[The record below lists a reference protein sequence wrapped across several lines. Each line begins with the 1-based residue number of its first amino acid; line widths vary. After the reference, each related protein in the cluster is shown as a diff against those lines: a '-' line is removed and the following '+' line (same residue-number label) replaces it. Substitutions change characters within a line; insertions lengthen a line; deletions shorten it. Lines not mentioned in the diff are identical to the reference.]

1 MGAICYHSR
10 FRLKDRNLR
19 HKEVIAAFQGESN
32 PVIAVT
38 TQVCEMSL
46 DLDADVLISET
57 APVTSMIQRMGRC
70 NRHAQYGSEKLGE
83 VYFYSPE
90 DDLPYK
96 PEELAGA
103 VEFVDSLAGCEV
115 KQVDLDVLLERLGPA
130 IFEPERYAAFLD
142 DGPWAST
149 RELRDA
155 VEFTVTSILSN
166 DISEYFELKKLKAP
180 VDRLYL
186 PVPRRFA
193 RRHPRLGS
201 FPLVADFGH
210 YIPEFGFFEKPRPK
224 IPGGCNDQPLPE
236 NE

>member
-1 MGAICYHSR
+1 MGALCYHSR

-19 HKEVIAAFQGESN
+19 HKEVIAAFLGESS

-57 APVTSMIQRMGRC
+57 APITAMIQRMGRC

-115 KQVDLDVLLERLGPA
+115 SQIELDALLERLGPA

-155 VEFTVTSILSN
+155 LEFTVTSVLSD

-193 RRHPRLGS
+193 RRHPGLGPC
-201 FPLVADFGH
+201 PLVADSSH
-210 YIPEFGFFEKPRPK
+210 YRQLLGFLDTPPAE
-224 IPGGCNDQPLPE
+224 IPGGCNDQPLPRDE
-236 NE
+236 